1 MKNKNNKI
9 EDVLSRPQ
17 IDSVIGLYSAGRF
30 EEAIDSIKSLNEKYP
45 NESILFNIIGA
56 CYKSLGQLDAAL
68 KMFEI
73 AVTINPNYAEAF
85 YNLGVVARG
94 QDDFNLAIKSYQSA
108 ISIQPNYPDAHN
120 NLGNTFKEQERLS
133 DAIES
138 YEWAIAYKHDFYQ
151 AHNNLGLAHCEI
163 NQHLI
168 AIKCFEEAIRIYPE
182 YSDAHFNLAITL
194 NELGEK
200 EKAKSSFERVI
211 QIDGSNC
218 EAYRNLAASKTF
230 LKNDSEIKAM
240 ELLIKNKNLGV
251 NDEISLNFAL
261 AKVYEDLGNLSKQF
275 EFLNKGNKLR
285 KIDIDYSLEKD
296 QSRFL
301 LLKKIF
307 KSPPTPLKA
316 NNDSSAIRPI
326 FIVGMPR
333 SGTSLVEQIIAT
345 HQDVYGAGE
354 LKSLAKYSIPLL
366 NQFVEKKSKSISKKV
381 LDTIRNEY
389 LESLFSFN
397 ISKNVVTDKMPL
409 NFQYIGLIL
418 SAIPEAKIIH
428 VKRDPMATCWSNYK
442 YFFPSKGNGFS
453 FDQDDLAGYYS
464 IYSDLMTFWHDLFP
478 NKIYDL
484 NYEELTVNL
493 EEETKKLLVHC
504 DLEWDKNCLEFH
516 KNNRVVKTMSTLQV
530 REKIY
535 QGSSE
540 NWKNYD
546 NFLKPMIKGLS

>member
-1 MKNKNNKI
+1 
-9 EDVLSRPQ
+9 
-17 IDSVIGLYSAGRF
+17 
-30 EEAIDSIKSLNEKYP
+30 
-45 NESILFNIIGA
+45 
-56 CYKSLGQLDAAL
+56 
-68 KMFEI
+68 
-73 AVTINPNYAEAF
+73 
-85 YNLGVVARG
+85 
-94 QDDFNLAIKSYQSA
+94 
-108 ISIQPNYPDAHN
+108 
-120 NLGNTFKEQERLS
+120 
-133 DAIES
+133 
-138 YEWAIAYKHDFYQ
+138 
-151 AHNNLGLAHCEI
+151 
-163 NQHLI
+163 
-168 AIKCFEEAIRIYPE
+168 
-182 YSDAHFNLAITL
+182 
-194 NELGEK
+194 
-200 EKAKSSFERVI
+200 
-211 QIDGSNC
+211 
-218 EAYRNLAASKTF
+218 
-230 LKNDSEIKAM
+230 
-240 ELLIKNKNLGV
+240 
-251 NDEISLNFAL
+251 
-261 AKVYEDLGNLSKQF
+261 
-275 EFLNKGNKLR
+275 
-285 KIDIDYSLEKD
+285 
-296 QSRFL
+296 
-301 LLKKIF
+301 
-307 KSPPTPLKA
+307 
-316 NNDSSAIRPI
+316 
-326 FIVGMPR
+326 MPR

-504 DLEWDKNCLEFH
+504 NLEWDKNCLEFH